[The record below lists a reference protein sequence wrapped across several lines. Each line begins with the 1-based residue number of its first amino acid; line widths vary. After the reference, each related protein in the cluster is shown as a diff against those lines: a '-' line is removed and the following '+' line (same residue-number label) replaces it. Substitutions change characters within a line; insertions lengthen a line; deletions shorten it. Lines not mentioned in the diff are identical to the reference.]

1 MLQLGSGSGMIMVY
15 DIGCQLE
22 NLEFIQFHPIYFF
35 AQNGVLILISEAIRG
50 SGAALETTKA
60 YQNYEVSSLAARFSS

>member
-1 MLQLGSGSGMIMVY
+1 MLQLGSGGVMIIVY

-22 NLEFIQFHPIYFF
+22 NLEFIQFHPTYFF

-50 SGAALETTKA
+50 SGAVLETKR